1 LKTPSFIKVA
11 EREMALIGSSK
22 SNRNLLLIVPL
33 VVFLLLGFIYQKGAL
48 REIPVAV
55 FDEDHTTLSRTII
68 QFIDASPAMKITY
81 SLSSQDDLT
90 KFFLQHDE
98 RAIFRIPRNLMN
110 DVIKGKAS
118 RVQVLT
124 NSNNIVFG
132 NILLREAYM
141 ISGTVSAGASIQ
153 RLQAEGLTEKQAFNL
168 ALPIRVNSKPLF
180 NPIYNYLYYLLPGL
194 MTVLLQMIMFFVATR
209 AINSEFVN
217 GSFDDLVEI
226 SGGSALN
233 ILVGK
238 ALSYFFVG
246 FGLIMFI
253 AIVFMFFGIPF
264 KEKEMELILLF
275 SYFIL
280 VNIFLGLMLSATL
293 DDEIMSLDIAFF
305 YNSPAFV
312 FSGFTFPLFGMPF
325 FDTLYAQFIPYTHF
339 LHAFFKLYQVGT
351 PFSYIKPELF
361 VLSIFLFTAMFTAW
375 LALHIRIKGDQKVK
389 QLSLA

>member
-1 LKTPSFIKVA
+1 LKIPAFIKVA

-22 SNRNLLLIVPL
+22 SNRNLLLIVSV

-81 SLSSQDDLT
+81 SLASEDDLGR
-90 KFFLQHDE
+90 FFLQHDE
-98 RAIFRIPRNLMN
+98 RAVFHIPRNLMK
-110 DVIKGKAS
+110 DVIKGNAS
-118 RVQVLT
+118 RIHVLT

-132 NILLREAYM
+132 NILLREAFM
-141 ISGTVSAGASIQ
+141 ITGTISAGATIQ
-153 RLQAEGLTEKQAFNL
+153 RLQSEGLTEEQALNL

-209 AINSEFVN
+209 AINSELVH
-217 GSFDDLVEI
+217 GTFDSLVKTA
-226 SGGSALN
+226 GGNALN
-233 ILVGK
+233 IVLGK
-238 ALSYFFVG
+238 GLAYFFVG

-253 AIVFMFFGIPF
+253 ALTFMLFGIPF
-264 KEKEMELILLF
+264 KEKELELILLF
-275 SYFIL
+275 SYFVL

-339 LHAFFKLYQVGT
+339 LSAFFKLYQVGT
-351 PFSYIKPELF
+351 PYSYIKPELL
-361 VLSIFLFTAMFTAW
+361 VLSLFLFTGIFTAW
-375 LALHIRIKGDQKVK
+375 LALRIRIKGDKKEK
-389 QLSLA
+389 QLILA

>member
-1 LKTPSFIKVA
+1 
-11 EREMALIGSSK
+11 MALIGNSK
-22 SNRNLLLIVPL
+22 SNRNLLLIVPV
-33 VVFLLLGFIYQKGAL
+33 VVFLLLAFIYQKGAL

-55 FDEDHTTLSRTII
+55 LDEDHTPLSRTII
-68 QFIDASPAMKITY
+68 QFIDASPAMKISY

-90 KFFLQHDE
+90 EFFLQHNE
-98 RAIFRIPRNLMN
+98 RAVFRIPRNLMK
-110 DVIKGKAS
+110 DIVKGKAS
-118 RVQVLT
+118 RVQVMT

-141 ISGTVSAGASIQ
+141 ISGTVSAGAVIQ
-153 RLQAEGLTEKQAFNL
+153 RLQSEGLTEEQALNL

-209 AINSEFVN
+209 SINSEFSR
-217 GSFDDLVEI
+217 GSFGDLVEA

-233 ILVGK
+233 ILIGK
-238 ALSYFFVG
+238 VLAYFFVG

-253 AIVFMFFGIPF
+253 AIVFMLFGIPF
-264 KEKEMELILLF
+264 KEKEWELILLF
-275 SYFIL
+275 SYFVL
-280 VNIFLGLMLSATL
+280 VNIFLGMMLSATI

-339 LHAFFKLYQVGT
+339 LHAFFKLYQIGT
-351 PFSYIKPELF
+351 PFAYIKPELL
-361 VLSIFLFTAMFTAW
+361 VLSLFLFTGMLTAW
-375 LALHIRIKGDQKVK
+375 LALHIRIKGEQKVK
-389 QLSLA
+389 HLSLA

>member
-1 LKTPSFIKVA
+1 MKTPSFIKVA

-48 REIPVAV
+48 REISVAV

-238 ALSYFFVG
+238 ALAYFFVG

>member
-1 LKTPSFIKVA
+1 
-11 EREMALIGSSK
+11 MALIGSSK
-22 SNRNLLLIVPL
+22 SNRNLLLIVPV
-33 VVFLLLGFIYQKGAL
+33 VVFLLLAFIYQKGAL

-55 FDEDHTTLSRTII
+55 LDEDHSTLSRTII
-68 QFIDASPAMKITY
+68 RFIDASPAMTITY
-81 SLSSQDDLT
+81 SLSSEDDLT
-90 KFFLQHDE
+90 KFFLRHDE
-98 RAIFRIPRNLMN
+98 RAVFHIPRNLMKDIIN
-110 DVIKGKAS
+110 GKAS
-118 RVQVLT
+118 RVQVMT

-141 ISGTVSAGASIQ
+141 ISGTVSAGAVIQ
-153 RLQAEGLTEKQAFNL
+153 RLQSEGLTEEQAMNL

-209 AINSEFVN
+209 AINSEFSR
-217 GSFDDLVEI
+217 GSFGDLVEI

-233 ILVGK
+233 ILIGK
-238 ALSYFFVG
+238 ALAYFFVG

-253 AIVFMFFGIPF
+253 SLVFVLFGIPF
-264 KEKEMELILLF
+264 KEKEWELILLF
-275 SYFIL
+275 SYFVL
-280 VNIFLGLMLSATL
+280 VNIFLGMMLSTTI
-293 DDEIMSLDIAFF
+293 DDEILSLDIAFF

-351 PFSYIKPELF
+351 PFAYIKPELLI
-361 VLSIFLFTAMFTAW
+361 LSLFLFTGFITAW
-375 LALHIRIKGDQKVK
+375 LALRIRIKGLANKK
-389 QLSLA
+389 QLVLA

>member
-1 LKTPSFIKVA
+1 
-11 EREMALIGSSK
+11 MALIGSSK
-22 SNRNLLLIVPL
+22 SNRNLLLIVPV

-81 SLSSQDDLT
+81 SLSSHNDLK

-98 RAIFRIPRNLMN
+98 RAVFRIPRNLMK

-141 ISGTVSAGASIQ
+141 ISGTVSAGATIQ
-153 RLQAEGLTEKQAFNL
+153 RLQAEGLTEEQAMNL

-194 MTVLLQMIMFFVATR
+194 MTVLLQMIVFFVAIR
-209 AINSEFVN
+209 SINSEFSR
-217 GSFDDLVEI
+217 GSFDSLVET

-233 ILVGK
+233 ILLGK
-238 ALSYFFVG
+238 ALAYFFVS
-246 FGLIMFI
+246 FGLMMFI
-253 AIVFMFFGIPF
+253 ALVFMLFGIPF
-264 KEKEMELILLF
+264 KEKELELILLF

-280 VNIFLGLMLSATL
+280 VNIFLGMMLSATI

-351 PFSYIKPELF
+351 PFSYIKPELLI
-361 VLSIFLFTAMFTAW
+361 LSLFLFTGLITTW
-375 LALHIRIKGDQKVK
+375 LALHIRIKGIQKSR
-389 QLSLA
+389 QLTLA